1 MSCLCLGEGKKGGTG
16 MTHVIRHDKK
26 FWKIKTKKE
35 GKDYQE
41 DDVIRE
47 KFYSYLISF
56 SKSFLSSFC
65 NGAIVVVWGG
75 GGLQEWSHMLVFLE
89 ASFMLTHGQNVRL

>member
-16 MTHVIRHDKK
+16 KTHVIRHDKK
-26 FWKIKTKKE
+26 FWKIKTKEE

-47 KFYSYLISF
+47 RLYSYLISF
-56 SKSFLSSFC
+56 S
-65 NGAIVVVWGG
+65 
-75 GGLQEWSHMLVFLE
+75 
-89 ASFMLTHGQNVRL
+89 